1 MFSPRAEGYVK
12 TTTEEETNFNLKM
25 ASDVSRDG
33 SENKRKLD
41 EEEDEGGW
49 VGPLP
54 SEATQT
60 KKKKG
65 TFTWFMLNPE
75 ESMTVSLHPIT
86 LTTTLDNVCGH
97 YSHV

>member
-1 MFSPRAEGYVK
+1 
-12 TTTEEETNFNLKM
+12 M

-41 EEEDEGGW
+41 EDEEEGEW

-65 TFTWFMLNPE
+65 T
-75 ESMTVSLHPIT
+75 
-86 LTTTLDNVCGH
+86 LT
-97 YSHV
+97 

>member
-1 MFSPRAEGYVK
+1 
-12 TTTEEETNFNLKM
+12 M

-33 SENKRKLD
+33 SENKRKLEEN
-41 EEEDEGGW
+41 EEEEEEW

-65 TFTWFMLNPE
+65 IYLLF
-75 ESMTVSLHPIT
+75 
-86 LTTTLDNVCGH
+86 
-97 YSHV
+97 Y